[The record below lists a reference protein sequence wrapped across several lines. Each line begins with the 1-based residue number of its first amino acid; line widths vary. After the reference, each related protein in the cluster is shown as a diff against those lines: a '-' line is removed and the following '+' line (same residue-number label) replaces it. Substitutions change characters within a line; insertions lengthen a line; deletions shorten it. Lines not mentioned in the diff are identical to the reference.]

1 MPGSSPPCTS
11 GPLTVSSDGRPALSL
26 EFHPVFASF
35 AGSLLVLMVL
45 VGTSAVAEPC
55 PPPGQRE
62 HRCIELTADGSG
74 ALPEVQI
81 TPGEPTTFISDSD
94 LREGGM
100 RLEHGEHFELAEAG
114 TRTVTLV
121 PSEAVL
127 GESPG
132 KLTVC
137 FADEAAP
144 ACATFS
150 LVAHP
155 AIADRQV
162 RIFRRSRTMDSY
174 RAELKRTRA
183 ENERLRAENE
193 RLRTENERPAG
204 LSGLF
209 VTGMVD
215 ENGIPAQKIQ
225 ETITQRKGNAL
236 WVRDVTAFR
245 APGRVLLELVL
256 ENPAGA
262 ETWTAQGAILKGPK
276 GEVLKASV
284 WQAEPVPSAGSRRV
298 LIEVMAPEGKT
309 GGPFTLKL
317 WDAGGQRT
325 ITVSNIRFPE

>member
-1 MPGSSPPCTS
+1 M
-11 GPLTVSSDGRPALSL
+11 
-26 EFHPVFASF
+26 FASL
-35 AGSLLVLMVL
+35 AGSLLMLVVL
-45 VGTSAVAEPC
+45 VGTSAVAGPC
-55 PPPGQRE
+55 LLPGESE

-74 ALPEVQI
+74 ELPEVQI

-94 LREGGM
+94 LLEGGM

-114 TRTVTLV
+114 TRSVILV

-137 FADEAAP
+137 FADKAAP

-150 LVAHP
+150 LVAHS

-162 RIFRRSRTMDSY
+162 RIFRRSRTADSY
-174 RAELKRTRA
+174 RAELKRAR
-183 ENERLRAENE
+183 EEIERLRAENE
-193 RLRTENERPAG
+193 RRRTENDQPEG
-204 LSGLF
+204 LIGLLASG
-209 VTGMVD
+209 MMD
-215 ENGIPAQKIQ
+215 KKGIPAQSI
-225 ETITQRKGNAL
+225 EESIIQRKGNAL
-236 WVRDVTAFR
+236 WVQEVTAFR